1 MNQTITVYNHF
12 TKIGYKPKETLFYYL
27 DKGGQH
33 NEYYWGK
40 RFSIPMNRLY
50 P

>member
-1 MNQTITVYNHF
+1 MNQTITVY
-12 TKIGYKPKETLFYYL
+12 KRLQGIGYTPKELFYYL

-40 RFSIPMNRLY
+40 RFNIPMNRLY